1 MTLFSPPSFRASGRV
16 RGGCL
21 GNRQHQHQQVHYS
34 QRARSARLSCP
45 GGGQEVPDEV
55 CTPQPTTPGTQ
66 SSRVQSAFYLTTPVP
81 RATTTSTPL
90 QSSRVQSTFYLTTPV
105 PRATTT
111 STPFQS
117 SRVQFTSTS
126 LHSSTFQSTT
136 SRTPVQSNL
145 TQWMPHVKCMSLC
158 GEINSPWP
166 LRC

>member
-1 MTLFSPPSFRASGRV
+1 MTCKHGCRPMTLFSPPSFRASGRV

-81 RATTTSTPL
+81 RATTTSTP
-90 QSSRVQSTFYLTTPV
+90 
-105 PRATTT
+105 
-111 STPFQS
+111 FQS